1 MKIES
6 GCYIYNLKS
15 KPYIMKK
22 FFLLAMVIAVFFTAT
37 SQSLIINEDEYFEMP
52 GLNVM
57 VFYDIYPEGHQGG
70 IAIIQNGTRVATNGD
85 IRLEPT
91 PGQWQPIP
99 KVGER
104 QVFPENNEIRIACS
118 YPDESRHMKGFNPI
132 FYPDLDFSYDV
143 RVFGEGKNFRI
154 VVDLEEPLPEEW
166 IGKVGF
172 ILELFPGDLFGKTWY
187 MDEKSGLFPTQPNG
201 PMQQDADGN
210 WQAFPLATGKMLT
223 IAPDVP
229 EQTIKITSMKEE
241 LKLLDGRFYH
251 NNGWFV
257 VRSEIPSGATKN
269 AIEWFV
275 EPYVAVGFKH
285 KPVVHVS
292 QVGYHPGQPK
302 VATLELDKAETHIEN
317 ISLIRLSEKG
327 GFETIKTA
335 VPEEW
340 GRYLR
345 FNYHRFDFSEVMQ
358 PGLYQVVYDDF
369 KTEPFKIDADV
380 YDRHVWQPTLEYF
393 LPVQMCHMRIN
404 EGYRVWHD
412 LCHMDD
418 ALMAPVDTNHF
429 DGYVQGPSTLTDF
442 EPYDQVPGL
451 NIGGWHDAGD
461 YDLRVESQSGT
472 IWTLAL
478 AYEEF
483 DVDWDMT
490 TIDQHSRIVEIHLP
504 DGKPDILQQVE
515 HGVLSILGGY
525 QNLGRLYRGIICNN
539 LRQYVMLGDAAA
551 MTDGLKFNPELGEN
565 ERTGTES
572 GKTDDRW
579 VFTEEHPG
587 HEYTAIQAL
596 AAASRVLKGFN
607 DTLAQ
612 QCLQAAVELYDME
625 RDMSNRWASSRINAA
640 VELFISTGAAR
651 YKNDL
656 VAMEEQIMNNI
667 HSTGYMM
674 ARIFNDLEDDAFRR
688 NLLLAFQKLQN
699 DLVARQKE
707 NPFGV
712 PYNIRIWGDGWGIQR
727 LGMQHYFLHKNL
739 PMNFDN
745 SLLLNALHFMLG
757 HHPGENTSSFASGVG
772 SKSLLVAYGVN
783 RADWSFTPG
792 GVASGTGIIRP
803 DFPELKVWPFLWQQT
818 EYVMGGGAT
827 HFMFLALAAQH
838 LLNE

>member
-1 MKIES
+1 
-6 GCYIYNLKS
+6 
-15 KPYIMKK
+15 MKK
-22 FFLLAMVIAVFFTAT
+22 FFSLAVTIAAFFTVY
-37 SQSLIINEDEYFEMP
+37 SQSLIINDDEYFEMP

-57 VFYDIYPEGHQGG
+57 VFYDIYPEGHQGAIG
-70 IAIIQNGTRVATNGD
+70 IIQNGTRVATNGD

-99 KVGER
+99 KTGDR
-104 QVFPENNEIRIACS
+104 QIFPENNEIRVTCS
-118 YPDESRHMKGFNPI
+118 FPDESRHMKGFNPI
-132 FYPDLDFSYDV
+132 FYPDLHFSYDV

-172 ILELFPGDLFGKTWY
+172 NLELFPGLLFGKTWY
-187 MDEKSGLFPTQPNG
+187 MDGSSGLFPTQPNG

-210 WQAFPLATGKMLT
+210 WQAFPMAIGKMLT

-229 EQTIKITSMKEE
+229 QQTLKIISLKSE
-241 LKLLDGRFYH
+241 LQLLDGRFYH

-257 VRSEIPSGATKN
+257 VRSEVPSGATKN
-269 AIEWFV
+269 AIEWLV
-275 EPYVAVGFKH
+275 EPYVVPDFKQQ
-285 KPVVHVS
+285 PVVHTS
-292 QVGYHPGQPK
+292 QVGYHINQPK
-302 VATLELDKAETHIEN
+302 VATVELDKAETQLEK
-317 ISLIRLSEKG
+317 ISLIRLAENG
-327 GFETIKTA
+327 GFETVKTA
-335 VPEEW
+335 MPEEW

-345 FNYHRFDFSEVMQ
+345 FNYYQFDFSEVKQ
-358 PGLYQVVYDDF
+358 PGLYQVVYSNY
-369 KTEPFKIDADV
+369 KTEPFKIDADI
-380 YDRHVWQPTLEYF
+380 YKRHVWQPTLEYF

-429 DGYVQGPSTLTDF
+429 DGYLQGPSTLTDF
-442 EPYDQVPGL
+442 EPLDQVPGL

-472 IWTLAL
+472 VWTLAL

-483 DVDWDMT
+483 GVDWDQT
-490 TIDQHSRIVEIHLP
+490 TIDQHSRIVEIHHP

-525 QNLGRLYRGIICNN
+525 QNLGRLYRGIICND

-551 MTDGLKFNPELGEN
+551 MTDGLKYNPGLAKN

-572 GKTDDRW
+572 AKHDDRW

-596 AAASRVLKGFN
+596 AAAARVLKGYN

-612 QCLQAAVELYDME
+612 QCLQAAEELYAID
-625 RDMSNRWASSRINAA
+625 RDNSNRWATSKINAT
-640 VELFISTGAAR
+640 VELFVTTGEEK
-651 YKNDL
+651 YKNEL
-656 VAMEEQIMNNI
+656 LSMQEQIIRNMN
-667 HSTGYMM
+667 SCGYMM
-674 ARIFNDLEDDAFRR
+674 ARVFDDFANESFRSDVGQ
-688 NLLLAFQKLQN
+688 AFQKLQT
-699 DLVARQKE
+699 DLDNRQNE

-727 LGMQHYFLHKNL
+727 LGMQHYFLHKNFPQL
-739 PMNFDN
+739 FDE

-772 SKSLLVAYGVN
+772 SRSLLVAYGVN

-803 DFPELKVWPFLWQQT
+803 DFPELKVWPFMWQQT

-827 HFMFLALAAQH
+827 HFMFLALAANKI
-838 LLNE
+838 LND

>member
-1 MKIES
+1 
-6 GCYIYNLKS
+6 
-15 KPYIMKK
+15 MKK
-22 FFLLAMVIAVFFTAT
+22 FFSLAVTIAAFFTVY
-37 SQSLIINEDEYFEMP
+37 SQSLIINDDEYFEMP

-57 VFYDIYPEGHQGG
+57 VFYDIYPEGHQGAIG
-70 IAIIQNGTRVATNGD
+70 IIQNGTRVATNGD

-99 KVGER
+99 KTGDR
-104 QVFPENNEIRIACS
+104 QIFPENNEIRVTCS
-118 YPDESRHMKGFNPI
+118 FPDESRHMKGFNPI
-132 FYPDLDFSYDV
+132 VYPDLHLSYDV

-172 ILELFPGDLFGKTWY
+172 NLELFPGLLFGKTWY
-187 MDEKSGLFPTQPNG
+187 MDGSSGLFPTQPNG

-210 WQAFPLATGKMLT
+210 WQAFPMAKGKMLT

-229 EQTIKITSMKEE
+229 QQTLKITSLKSE
-241 LKLLDGRFYH
+241 LQLLDGRFYH

-257 VRSEIPSGATKN
+257 VRSEVPSGATKN
-269 AIEWFV
+269 AIEWLV
-275 EPYVAVGFKH
+275 EPYVVPDFKQQ
-285 KPVVHVS
+285 PVVHTS
-292 QVGYHPGQPK
+292 QVGYHINQPK
-302 VATLELDKAETHIEN
+302 VATVELDKAETQLEK
-317 ISLIRLSEKG
+317 ISLIRLAENG
-327 GFETIKTA
+327 GFETVKTA
-335 VPEEW
+335 IPEEW

-345 FNYHRFDFSEVMQ
+345 FNYYQFDFSEVKQ
-358 PGLYQVVYDDF
+358 PGLYQVVYGND
-369 KTEPFKIDADV
+369 KTEPFKIDADI
-380 YDRHVWQPTLEYF
+380 YERHVWQPTLEYF

-429 DGYVQGPSTLTDF
+429 DGYLQGPSTLTDF
-442 EPYDQVPGL
+442 EPFDQVPGL
-451 NIGGWHDAGD
+451 NVGGWHDAGD

-472 IWTLAL
+472 VWTLAL

-483 DVDWDMT
+483 GVDWDQT
-490 TIDQHSRIVEIHLP
+490 TIDQHSRIVEIHHP

-525 QNLGRLYRGIICNN
+525 QNLGRLYRGIICND

-551 MTDGLKFNPELGEN
+551 MTDGLKYNPGLAEN

-572 GKTDDRW
+572 AKHDDRW

-596 AAASRVLKGFN
+596 AAAARVLKGYN

-612 QCLQAAVELYDME
+612 QCLQAAEELYAMDRE
-625 RDMSNRWASSRINAA
+625 NSNRWATSKINAT
-640 VELFISTGAAR
+640 VELFVTTGEEK
-651 YKNDL
+651 YKNEL
-656 VAMEEQIMNNI
+656 LSMQEQIIRNMN
-667 HSTGYMM
+667 SCGYMV
-674 ARIFNDLEDDAFRR
+674 ARVFNDFADESFRTDVGQ
-688 NLLLAFQKLQN
+688 AFQKLQT
-699 DLVARQKE
+699 DLDNRQNE

-727 LGMQHYFLHKNL
+727 LGMQHYFLHKNFPKL
-739 PMNFDN
+739 YDE

-772 SKSLLVAYGVN
+772 SRSLLVAYGVN

-803 DFPELKVWPFLWQQT
+803 DFPELKVWPFMWQQT

-827 HFMFLALAAQH
+827 HFMFLALAANK
-838 LLNE
+838 LLQD

>member
-1 MKIES
+1 
-6 GCYIYNLKS
+6 
-15 KPYIMKK
+15 MKK
-22 FFLLAMVIAVFFTAT
+22 FFSLAVTIAAFFTVY
-37 SQSLIINEDEYFEMP
+37 SQSLIINDDEYFEMP

-57 VFYDIYPEGHQGG
+57 VFYDIYPEGHQGAIG
-70 IAIIQNGTRVATNGD
+70 IIQNGTRVATNGD

-99 KVGER
+99 KTGDR
-104 QVFPENNEIRIACS
+104 QIFPENNEIRVTCS
-118 YPDESRHMKGFNPI
+118 FPDESRHMKGFNPI
-132 FYPDLDFSYDV
+132 FYPDLHFSYDV

-172 ILELFPGDLFGKTWY
+172 NLELFPGLLFGKTWY
-187 MDEKSGLFPTQPNG
+187 MDGSSGLFPTQPNG

-210 WQAFPLATGKMLT
+210 WQAFPMAIGKMLT

-229 EQTIKITSMKEE
+229 QQTLKITSLKSE
-241 LKLLDGRFYH
+241 LQLLDGRFYH

-257 VRSEIPSGATKN
+257 VRSEVPSGATKN
-269 AIEWFV
+269 AIEWLV
-275 EPYVAVGFKH
+275 EPYVVPDFKQQ
-285 KPVVHVS
+285 PVVHTS
-292 QVGYHPGQPK
+292 QVGYHINQPK
-302 VATLELDKAETHIEN
+302 VATVELDKAETQLEK
-317 ISLIRLSEKG
+317 ISLIRLAENG
-327 GFETIKTA
+327 GFETVKTA
-335 VPEEW
+335 MPEEW

-345 FNYHRFDFSEVMQ
+345 FNYYQFDFSEVKQ
-358 PGLYQVVYDDF
+358 PGLYQVVYGNY
-369 KTEPFKIDADV
+369 KTEPFKIDADI
-380 YDRHVWQPTLEYF
+380 YKRHVWQPTLEYF

-429 DGYVQGPSTLTDF
+429 DGYLQGPSTLTDF
-442 EPYDQVPGL
+442 EPLDQVPGL

-472 IWTLAL
+472 VWTLAL

-483 DVDWDMT
+483 GVDWDQT
-490 TIDQHSRIVEIHLP
+490 TIDQHSRIVEIHHP

-525 QNLGRLYRGIICNN
+525 QNLGRLYRGIICND

-551 MTDGLKFNPELGEN
+551 MTDGLKYNPGLAKN

-572 GKTDDRW
+572 AKHDDRW

-596 AAASRVLKGFN
+596 AAAARVLKGYN

-612 QCLQAAVELYDME
+612 QCLQAAEELYAID
-625 RDMSNRWASSRINAA
+625 RDNSNRWATSKINAT
-640 VELFISTGAAR
+640 VELFVTTGEEK
-651 YKNDL
+651 YKNEL
-656 VAMEEQIMNNI
+656 LSMQEQIIRNMN
-667 HSTGYMM
+667 SCGYMM
-674 ARIFNDLEDDAFRR
+674 ARVFDDFANESFRSDVGQ
-688 NLLLAFQKLQN
+688 AFQKLQT
-699 DLVARQKE
+699 DLDNRQNE

-727 LGMQHYFLHKNL
+727 LGMQHYFLHKNFPQL
-739 PMNFDN
+739 FDE

-772 SKSLLVAYGVN
+772 SRSLLVAYGVN

-803 DFPELKVWPFLWQQT
+803 DFPELKVWPFMWQQT

-827 HFMFLALAAQH
+827 HFMFLALAANKI
-838 LLNE
+838 LND